1 MYTMTIKY
9 IFYCLHIYYPE
20 EPHIPQIKYKGKN
33 LILTGHIRHELYDIY
48 KKNLDLIFDILG
60 TGRTRKRSKVKR
72 EVLMDTKQGTWELV
86 YVETEDDI
94 VLIHLKLR

>member
-1 MYTMTIKY
+1 MTIKY
-9 IFYCLHIYYPE
+9 ILYGTHIYYPGDSQFYE
-20 EPHIPQIKYKGKN
+20 VKYKGKN
-33 LILTGHIRHELYDIY
+33 LILTGHIKVELYDVY

-60 TGRTRKRSKVKR
+60 TGEMTIQSKEKKR
-72 EVLMDTKQGTWELV
+72 VLMETKKGTWELI